1 MNAPFGPPRLTRA
14 ADGLERRSFT
24 VAEIE
29 AMEAAAILDPEE
41 RFELIEGD
49 IVPMQA
55 NNHPH
60 ERIKVALILALS
72 RALPDDLWL
81 GLESA
86 IRLSPTCMVLP
97 DICIY
102 ARHLQLETV
111 RGSDLVAV
119 LEIGDTSLAYDR
131 GLKRRLYAKH
141 QVPLYWSIDAVKRT
155 TLVLTQPRADG
166 DWEVA
171 AELGPEATLTLP
183 ALPDFAFR
191 LADVP

>member
-14 ADGLERRSFT
+14 ADGLARRSFT

-29 AMEAAAILDPEE
+29 AMQEAGIIQPDEN
-41 RFELIEGD
+41 FELIEGD

-55 NNHPH
+55 KNHPH
-60 ERIKVALILALS
+60 ERVKSALILALS
-72 RALPDDLWL
+72 RSLPDDLWL
-81 GLESA
+81 GVETSV
-86 IRLSPTCMVLP
+86 RLAVDTFVEP
-97 DICIY
+97 DLCIY
-102 ARHLQLETV
+102 PRRLKLEDV
-111 RGSDLVAV
+111 RGSDLVVAIEV
-119 LEIGDTSLAYDR
+119 GDASLAIDR

-141 QVPLYWSIDAVKRT
+141 QVSLYWSIDAVKRT

-171 AELGPEATLTLP
+171 AELGPEATLSLP
-183 ALPDFAFR
+183 ALPDFSFR